1 MQFTTSGGDGMAHL
15 TLTASFEYI
24 RYIKRVCFVSVYKC
38 QNGARLHDFFGPG
51 ARFSKDPVNYR
62 AR

>member
-1 MQFTTSGGDGMAHL
+1 MAMAHL

-38 QNGARLHDFFGPG
+38 QNGARLHDFFGPARCAG
-51 ARFSKDPVNYR
+51 ANLNRK
-62 AR
+62 